1 MVGGPTP
8 TMRGGVLPLASS
20 CASSLVLSS
29 SSAVLLRI
37 LAMFRAAKVSKSLLL
52 TVCMPCLELSRA
64 LPATSLAV
72 WRLGG

>member
-1 MVGGPTP
+1 MVGEPLP
-8 TMRGGVLPLASS
+8 AIRGGVLPLAGS
-20 CASSLVLSS
+20 CASSSVLSS
-29 SSAVLLRI
+29 SSEVLLRI
-37 LAMFRAAKVSKSLLL
+37 LAIFRAAKGSKSLLL